1 VRVDTS
7 HDVRFRRSQR
17 LRLPDQFQRCFA
29 QGARA
34 NGRCFRLHWLPADA
48 SRLGLAVSRK
58 VDTSAV
64 VRNRIK
70 RVTRDFFRHHPPAPS
85 GDCVLVALRPA
96 ATASAAELRDDLQ
109 RLWQRLPT
117 LQPPTPKPPALK
129 PHEAAGTM
137 RDAPA
142 PPAARGD

>member
-1 VRVDTS
+1 VDS
-7 HDVRFRRSQR
+7 AHDARFRRSQR

-34 NGRCFRLHWLPADA
+34 NGRCFRLHFLPADA

-70 RVTRDFFRHHPPAPS
+70 RVARDFFRHHPPAPA

-96 ATASAAELRDDLQ
+96 AAASGSELRDDLQ
-109 RLWQRLPT
+109 RLWQRLP
-117 LQPPTPKPPALK
+117 ALK
-129 PHEAAGTM
+129 PPPPAGTM

-142 PPAARGD
+142 PPTAPRGD